1 MINFIISV
9 ALIALVA
16 SWTILFMTKTGARE
30 YIEVHAPRLV
40 AEMFSCDFCL
50 AWWLGVILSA
60 ALAIGIGEWIYLCC
74 PFFSTTL
81 TRRLL

>member
-16 SWTILFMTKTGARE
+16 SWTILLITKTGARE
-30 YIEVHAPRLV
+30 YIEVHAPRLI

-50 AWWLGVILSA
+50 SWWLGIILSA
-60 ALAIGIGEWIYLCC
+60 ALAIGIGEWIYLFC
-74 PFFSTTL
+74 PFFSTPL